1 MDILAGINSEWLKAL
16 TWIAALACGV
26 AVLLWRP
33 RRPDLA
39 ALAAVVAFLAASTGA
54 GIYVL
59 NHLGDGRWGGDQEA
73 RLEPPELSGTP
84 LVGELLGPLDGTLN
98 AMADGVN
105 DFVDFRA
112 ALPVALEY
120 FAAAGWAL
128 ALLVPVG
135 GAVLAVNAAV
145 SRRRNAQAAAAG
157 SELADLRA
165 ELERVKRHVGYPADD
180 II

>member
-73 RLEPPELSGTP
+73 RLDPPALSGAP
-84 LVGELLGPLDGTLN
+84 LVGTS
-98 AMADGVN
+98 
-105 DFVDFRA
+105 
-112 ALPVALEY
+112 
-120 FAAAGWAL
+120 WARWTE
-128 ALLVPVG
+128 P
-135 GAVLAVNAAV
+135 
-145 SRRRNAQAAAAG
+145 
-157 SELADLRA
+157 
-165 ELERVKRHVGYPADD
+165 
-180 II
+180 